1 LPISFYAEAREKPY
15 SFFDAASCPE
25 IIITNMN
32 KNEQFGKEQLHFRPD
47 EPFTKNGG
55 DFREEQLNLEREI
68 FILRLSI
75 NKFFLFSPRF
85 MVRLYL
91 PQN

>member
-1 LPISFYAEAREKPY
+1 LPISFYSEAREKPY
-15 SFFDAASCPE
+15 SFFTAASYPE

-32 KNEQFGKEQLHFRPD
+32 KNEQFGKEQLHFRSD
-47 EPFTKNGG
+47 EPFTKNGR
-55 DFREEQLNLEREI
+55 DSREEQLNLEGEI

-75 NKFFLFSPRF
+75 NNFFLLSPRF
-85 MVRLYL
+85 MARLYL